1 MVDYGKDKK
10 TLVAEVKQLRARV
23 VELEKAASQQK
34 RAKEAAEKERDLLRT
49 MVDALPDQIFAKDTE
64 SRFVFCNQ
72 ETANVAGKK
81 RPQEMIGKS
90 DFDFNGRD
98 NAQQF
103 YDAEQQIID
112 KGEAIVNRQ
121 YCRKM
126 EDGGEIWVT
135 STKVPWRDSDGN
147 IIGIIGMNRDITDLK
162 LAQEA
167 LGRERNLLRSIVDTL
182 PERIFVKDRD
192 SKFIFCNKASF
203 ESIVSVS
210 MLDLTKHE
218 DLTGKSDFDIVS
230 AKRAKAYRA
239 EEQEIIRTGRGVVDR
254 EGLDGQRGWIST
266 TKIPWRDDSGEIVGI
281 VGLNRD
287 ITVQKRTEKAL
298 QKAKDELE
306 ARVLKRTAELR
317 NINKRLRGEI
327 VEHKRAE
334 KLLRASER
342 RYRNLVESLPDVV
355 WTFSDKH
362 GMLYASSC
370 VKTILGYSP
379 DHLYK
384 NPWLWNKSIH
394 SEDQEHIQEAIEQF
408 RKKKKLE
415 VEYRIKDA
423 EGNWKWLHDR
433 AIGKHFEDGEMIIEG
448 ISTDITERKNAEE
461 ALACEHNLLRALV
474 ETLPDRI
481 FVKDINSVFVMANP
495 ACADIRHVPL
505 PEDMIG
511 RTDFD
516 YMPREMAQPFYNEEQ
531 EIIRTGEPM
540 VNREFSIEWDE
551 QRQWVSSTKV
561 PWYDDDGN
569 ILGLIGLNRDITKLK
584 LAVESLARERN
595 LLMTL
600 VKTLPDLIFV
610 KDVNSAFV
618 LTNPACANIFKVE
631 LPEDMKGKTDF
642 DYMPREMAQPFYNE
656 EQKIIRTGE
665 PMVNREFSI
674 EWDGRRLW
682 ISSTKVPWYD
692 DDGNIMGVIGLNRD
706 ITELKAAQEEVVRDR
721 NLLRTVV
728 DNILDCICVKDMEGR
743 FVLVNRMTAKIMA
756 GAEPEEVIGKTDFD
770 YFTKAFAEECYI
782 DERSIIESGE
792 PLVDKE
798 ETGSDWAGKA
808 WCRLT
813 TKVPL
818 RDIHGKI
825 TGIVGI
831 GHDIIDRKRAEQEL
845 QRARDELEI
854 RVEKRTADLK
864 TANEELRSE
873 VAERKR
879 VEKQLLVYQSHLRSL
894 ASELTLAEERVRR
907 RIAINLHDH
916 IGQNLAISKIK
927 LESLRDSMDSK
938 RLTDDLGEIA
948 GLLSQIIESS
958 RSLTFELCPPVLYEL
973 GFIPAMEWLVRQ
985 MRKVQGIAAE
995 FVDDGQV
1002 KKPAHEVSV
1011 LLFQAVRELLVN
1023 VAKHSKAEKVRVSA
1037 EKVGD
1042 EIEIVVSDD
1051 GVGFDTSKI
1060 TFCDE
1065 ESGGLGLFSTREQ
1078 LGYIGGRFEIE
1089 SERGIGTTVT
1099 VAAPLNHRDE

>member
-531 EIIRTGEPM
+531 
-540 VNREFSIEWDE
+540 
-551 QRQWVSSTKV
+551 
-561 PWYDDDGN
+561 
-569 ILGLIGLNRDITKLK
+569 
-584 LAVESLARERN
+584 
-595 LLMTL
+595 
-600 VKTLPDLIFV
+600 
-610 KDVNSAFV
+610 
-618 LTNPACANIFKVE
+618 
-631 LPEDMKGKTDF
+631 
-642 DYMPREMAQPFYNE
+642 
-656 EQKIIRTGE
+656 KIIRTGE